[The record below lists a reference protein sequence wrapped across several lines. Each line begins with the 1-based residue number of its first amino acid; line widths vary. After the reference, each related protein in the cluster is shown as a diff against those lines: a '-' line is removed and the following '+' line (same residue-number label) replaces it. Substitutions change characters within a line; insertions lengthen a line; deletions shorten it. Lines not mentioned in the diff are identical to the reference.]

1 MSEAI
6 ILGVIGELE
15 SFLIELPTT
24 DDFIHYEPETLE
36 ALKEVI
42 KELRMMSD
50 FFRDNKSEEMTR
62 LINLLADFAEMA
74 QVSAKHKWGQR
85 PYAILEDLDALRTI
99 KKRMMEFGVG
109 KAVSSS
115 ESAGDEGIVVGLE
128 KDVQQLVF
136 KVILSEEEWLLNKP
150 VLIKGMVGM
159 GKTTLA
165 RQVYKHAAVIENF
178 KHCCAWVS
186 LSSFTSRHEVLVE
199 LIRQLVTLD
208 GNSLF
213 LEEMDNQSLG
223 NMLFR
228 HLGEMPQ
235 WFIVLDNVLPEMCF
249 TSFLLDLKLVTDT
262 SMLLYFLC

>member
-15 SFLIELPTT
+15 SFLIELPKT
-24 DDFIHYEPETLE
+24 DDFIYYYPETLE

-50 FFRDNKSEEMTR
+50 FFRDNKSEEMSR
-62 LINLLADFAEMA
+62 LKNLLADFAEMA
-74 QVSAKHKWGQR
+74 QVSAKHKSRQS
-85 PYAILEDLDALRTI
+85 LDALRMI

-109 KAVSSS
+109 NAVSSS
-115 ESAGDEGIVVGLE
+115 ESAGEEGDEGIVVGLE

-178 KHCCAWVS
+178 KRCCAWVS
-186 LSSFTSRHEVLVE
+186 LSSFTSRHEVS
-199 LIRQLVTLD
+199 I
-208 GNSLF
+208 
-213 LEEMDNQSLG
+213 
-223 NMLFR
+223 
-228 HLGEMPQ
+228 
-235 WFIVLDNVLPEMCF
+235 
-249 TSFLLDLKLVTDT
+249 
-262 SMLLYFLC
+262 